1 MAEDLSVGETILVV
15 DDEPA
20 LSAMLE
26 DLLSFH
32 GYKFL
37 QANSAEQA
45 LKILQSNHV
54 DLVISDI
61 TMPGMDGFEL
71 YEKVSQLYPS
81 IKIQLVSG
89 YSEKAQTDQ
98 VLHKKVLYKP
108 FHSNEILT
116 HIRSLLDH

>member
-1 MAEDLSVGETILVV
+1 MAEGYSGSETILVV

-26 DLLSFH
+26 DLLCFH

-45 LKILQSNHV
+45 LKILQSNHI
-54 DLVISDI
+54 DMVISDV

-71 YEKVSQLYPS
+71 SQQIGQQYPDIKV
-81 IKIQLVSG
+81 QLVSG
-89 YSEKAQTDQ
+89 YSEKTQTDQ

-108 FHSNEILT
+108 FHSNEILER
-116 HIRSLLDH
+116 IRNLLDH